1 MAHGMDL
8 GVTGPGRIKSWIK
21 GKLPSTKERKRLMG
35 GLGETAR
42 VPRSVPGM
50 GRRIKP
56 DFYVQNVYDEYYLRE
71 HKKELKHDKK
81 MLKLTGRT
89 VEELDQHNTR
99 EQRRTIT
106 GLLGGLIPSM
116 GGGGGLL
123 PMLMRFIASP
133 AGLTILGGIGV
144 SIAKP
149 VTDWI
154 MDFSMRDRPDSEK
167 RQARSAKKI
176 FDSLIPF
183 SPGNMPKSAEEI
195 MRSRGLTVE
204 GEMDEEAWKDVY
216 GENAKAMADKFK
228 KKKEAKGF
236 WAKLKAEADFAWS
249 EMKSDWGGTIEREK
263 TTWEK
268 AKEYAKKY
276 GGEAKDYVGKT
287 YDQAK
292 SYGEALAGIAKEKTK
307 NIINKVG
314 EITPA
319 QVKELATK
327 YGLQAKDY
335 VGMGYEQAKLYGES
349 LLHQAKR
356 KAEDL
361 KTTIGEITPAQV
373 KDLATKYGVK
383 AKDLVG
389 MTYEQAK
396 NYAIQMNDEY
406 GVGQQLFGPKKP
418 GSGVSTAPAGSITD
432 RASTYIKEKVM
443 VTTEQAKELAKK
455 YGGYPEEYYHLTMD
469 QAIQFGTRLKEQL
482 SNPGKF
488 SMSGKETADQLKKKW
503 REMKKS
509 ETAQGLLSSGAN
521 ILKKTG
527 EYIEIGKGTFL
538 EVYRQGTGKLK
549 EVWETASPEKKAI
562 IKQQIDRL
570 LATGEIT
577 KAELERMGIKLKD
590 AASEAGDKVGQAVST
605 AAVYT
610 TNNISNAVSTVNSG
624 GGGGNAQK
632 FLNEDT
638 MDKISRGQIWY

>member
-1 MAHGMDL
+1 
-8 GVTGPGRIKSWIK
+8 
-21 GKLPSTKERKRLMG
+21 MG